1 MEYEKVTGRRGGE
14 TKLGG
19 PGPSFCQL
27 QYWLTND
34 DRSDLLSKDDVH
46 LPRYLFICEMNAITS
61 QMAYLSW
68 QGKKKT
74 HSTIQIRELGIEPT
88 LCLLF
93 KEISY
98 MLSHHYPWWDSRP
111 LLLAPFYRKSN
122 WGTEWWTDLGSVVC
136 RSSTGQ
142 FRTLK
147 CIPVILVLGWVWKT
161 QPPGDTE
168 LRLPL
173 YQPRALSLTSPCFCT
188 ESLWTKTV
196 SESHWP
202 RG

>member
-1 MEYEKVTGRRGGE
+1 MYTYLATFLSVRWMQLPLRWLICHDRG
-14 TKLGG
+14 K
-19 PGPSFCQL
+19 Q
-27 QYWLTND
+27 
-34 DRSDLLSKDDVH
+34 
-46 LPRYLFICEMNAITS
+46 I
-61 QMAYLSW
+61 
-68 QGKKKT
+68 

-88 LCLLF
+88 LCLLS
-93 KEISY
+93 KESSY
-98 MLSHHYPWWDSRP
+98 ILSHHYPWWDSRP

-188 ESLWTKTV
+188 DSLLTKTV